1 VLTYISALCQ
11 QLTLQSQGGD
21 TTGDGEP
28 QDAGMGGPTGTGS
41 VIVGSTK
48 KGRAGRPD
56 VWHRHNAI
64 FVLNPSKVCNVTCH
78 TALLKELGPVFGKW
92 QKCK

>member
-1 VLTYISALCQ
+1 
-11 QLTLQSQGGD
+11 
-21 TTGDGEP
+21 
-28 QDAGMGGPTGTGS
+28 MGGPTGTGS

-64 FVLNPSKVCNVTCH
+64 FVLNPSKVRHVTCYVLFVDSCSC
-78 TALLKELGPVFGKW
+78 TCFW
-92 QKCK
+92 QVAIVAAGILSAVIEACLMGCCEFSS

>member
-1 VLTYISALCQ
+1 
-11 QLTLQSQGGD
+11 
-21 TTGDGEP
+21 
-28 QDAGMGGPTGTGS
+28 MGGATGTGS

-64 FVLNPSKVCNVTCH
+64 FVLNPSKVCYVTCH
-78 TALLKELGPVFGKW
+78 KPCQITCRGKLK
-92 QKCK
+92 KC